1 MSLSNKKIKE
11 IAENTAILTKDFI
24 IDNIEWQT
32 ASVRLHGVEYDEL
45 NKKIFKKALK
55 LLLKSIK

>member
-32 ASVRLHGVEYDEL
+32 ASVRLHGTKYDEL